1 MSITLD
7 IPLTILEK
15 RISSLKITNE
25 NIHIEYIVND
35 NICNEQK
42 RICCEDINNEPISYT
57 EVVANHENDNNP
69 EINELQQSLHGI
81 CDFIKEINRE

>member
-15 RISSLKITNE
+15 RISNLTITNE

-35 NICNEQK
+35 NICNERK
-42 RICCEDINNEPISYT
+42 RVCCEEINNENVSNVK
-57 EVVANHENDNNP
+57 VVVNYENDNNP

-81 CDFIKEINRE
+81 CDFIKEINSE